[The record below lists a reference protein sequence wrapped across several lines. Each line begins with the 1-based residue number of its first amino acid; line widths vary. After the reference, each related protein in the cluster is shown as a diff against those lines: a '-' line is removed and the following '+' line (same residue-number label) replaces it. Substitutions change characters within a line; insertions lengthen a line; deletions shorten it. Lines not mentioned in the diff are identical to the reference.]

1 MTVSAP
7 SSGAGA
13 GVSAAQSLMAIGAF
27 LLLSFIHRDLEPG
40 VLSGDWAQ
48 YILHAK
54 ALAEGR
60 GYTDIGYIFTQMNWL
75 IGPRAY
81 PPGLPLTLVPIVLT
95 GSWAPALMR
104 LLMVASGC
112 LFLLM
117 VYRRLRLTVH
127 PWVAALA
134 AMWTGVVIELAFASI
149 SVLSDLG
156 FCALIWLVI
165 ATIDQPGTWTK
176 GRMALVAVAGLGAMS
191 YRVAGVAL
199 VPALLV
205 YLLLNRDSRA
215 RAARVVFGIWAG
227 LLALAVVI
235 APRLL
240 PNRLL
245 PPSVE
250 QMANRVI
257 GNVRAFLINMFDAQT
272 YPLASNGL
280 NDIYHVV
287 MTLVMLIGAMVI
299 LRRGWRGFLP
309 VFAGVYFVMLLVAP
323 VGDTRYY
330 WPLYP
335 VIAVCVV
342 QGVASTVGWL
352 RAPLRREHVPA
363 GALVAVV
370 ILAAAAYRG
379 LRGQQPMGFSSYPDA
394 VALSDYVKAAGERG
408 EIRRIAFI
416 NPRVLTLRTGVP
428 AMGLITARPGRIALE
443 LTRQGITHVTFG
455 AFEATSCDPAS
466 LLNVKAAYP
475 GAFQHVATFGRFTIE
490 RFTPPD
496 ESVLEHP
503 LVPDVDPTTSGVCG
517 AISGTSQAPVASAAG
532 DLS

>member
-1 MTVSAP
+1 MTGPTP
-7 SSGAGA
+7 SSKGPGT
-13 GVSAAQSLMAIGAF
+13 SAAQSLVAIGAF
-27 LLLSFIHRDLEPG
+27 VVLSFIHRDLEPG
-40 VLSGDWAQ
+40 ALSGDWAQ

-60 GYTDIGYIFTQMNWL
+60 SYTDIGYLFTQLNWL

-104 LLMVASGC
+104 LLMIASGC
-112 LFLLM
+112 LFLLL
-117 VYRRLRLTVH
+117 VYRRLRVTVH

-134 AMWTGVVIELAFASI
+134 AMWTGVVIELAFASV

-156 FCALIWLVI
+156 FCALVWMVI
-165 ATIDQPGTWTK
+165 ATIDRPASWTK
-176 GRMALVAVAGLGAMS
+176 GRIALVAVAGLGAMA

-199 VPALLV
+199 VPALLL
-205 YLLLNRDSRA
+205 YLLLNRNSSA
-215 RAARVVFGIWAG
+215 RPARIVFGIWAG
-227 LLALAVVI
+227 LLALAVAI
-235 APRLL
+235 APGLL

-245 PPSVE
+245 PPSMD

-257 GNVRAFLINMFDAQT
+257 GNVRAFQINMFDAQA
-272 YPLASNGL
+272 YPLASNRL
-280 NDIYHVV
+280 NDVYHVLA
-287 MTLVMLIGAMVI
+287 TLVMVVGAIVI
-299 LRRGWRGFLP
+299 LRRGWRSFLP
-309 VFAGVYFVMLLVAP
+309 VFAAVYFAMLLVAP

-335 VIAVCVV
+335 VVSVCVL
-342 QGVASTVGWL
+342 QGAVSMAGWL
-352 RAPLRREHVPA
+352 RAPLRREYVPA
-363 GALVAVV
+363 GVLVAVT
-370 ILAAAAYRG
+370 ILACAAYRG
-379 LRGQQPMGFSSYPDA
+379 LRAPQPMGFSSYPEA

-428 AMGLITARPGRIALE
+428 AMGLVTARPGRVAQE

-455 AFEATSCDPAS
+455 EFEPTTCGPAS

-475 GAFQHVATFGRFTIE
+475 RSFQRVATFGRFTIE

-496 ESVLEHP
+496 DREIEHP
-503 LVPDVDPTTSGVCG
+503 LVPDVDPTTAGVCT
-517 AISGTSQAPVASAAG
+517 AVSDTTQAPAASAAG